1 MSDAANQIQLR
12 LRRRNFSLEIDIAWN
27 PRVAVIFG
35 PSGSGKTTLFRAVLG
50 LLRSERPRIR
60 LGGVWL
66 DDPDRQ
72 LHLPPAQ
79 RGLGWVPQDPTLFP
93 HLSVE
98 DNIRF
103 GSARVGTDSG
113 QALRR
118 GIDALEIGDLLD
130 RRVDQLSGG
139 ERQRV
144 AIARALASGP
154 RALLMDEPLAALDHP
169 LRARVLPY
177 LLRVR
182 DQLDIPVLYITH
194 DPDEALLVGEIV
206 IVLDEGRVVAS
217 GPPHE
222 VLWSRPV
229 LPLSEALGLENVLDG
244 RVVEAGATG
253 TTVETTG
260 GLRLVVP
267 VSLKSGERVRLGF
280 RAQDVMLATEPPGSL
295 SARNV
300 FEATVTECM
309 PRGDSAMIHL
319 MPSRKAASAK
329 GAQRSQRQRSASVEV
344 GPWADFAALSSEAER
359 SRAGTAN
366 DVEERK
372 PAEPARSEP
381 KANEVEER
389 KPAEPARSEPKA
401 NEVEELV
408 AKVTSS
414 AVEKLAL
421 RSGAR
426 VFVIIK
432 AHAIRRLA

>member
-12 LRRRNFSLEIDIAWN
+12 LRRGEFSLELDVAWN

-66 DDPDRQ
+66 DDPDRR
-72 LHLPPAQ
+72 LRVPPEQ

-98 DNIRF
+98 DNVRF
-103 GSARVGTDSG
+103 GSARAGTDPG

-118 GIDALEIGDLLD
+118 GIDALEIGGLMD

-182 DQLDIPVLYITH
+182 DELDIPVLYITH

-206 IVLDEGRVVAS
+206 IVLDEGHVVAS

-244 RVVEAGATG
+244 RVVEAGAAE

-280 RAQDVMLATEPPGSL
+280 RAQDVMLATEPPGRL

-300 FEATVTECM
+300 FEATVTKCM
-309 PRGDSAMIHL
+309 QRGDSAMIHL
-319 MPSRKAASAK
+319 
-329 GAQRSQRQRSASVEV
+329 
-344 GPWADFAALSSEAER
+344 L
-359 SRAGTAN
+359 AGGGEN
-366 DVEERK
+366 
-372 PAEPARSEP
+372 
-381 KANEVEER
+381 
-389 KPAEPARSEPKA
+389 
-401 NEVEELV
+401 LV
-408 AKVTSS
+408 AKVTSG